1 MKRRLIMGKKII
13 NILLFFAVLAAAIGM
28 TVYVGQGATTVMI
41 YNFVFLGIMVVLYL
55 AGMIGGMFRMGN
67 ISEALRG
74 ATEELSG
81 IFKTSGRVAA
91 EKLVHLNGIFNH
103 TYLDSKMENFTDSI
117 ARSEEGI
124 GEIEEYLNE
133 EELDNHLHKRLLE
146 MIPDIFTSLGIL
158 GTFVGLVWGLKN
170 FQPNNYE
177 AMTSS
182 VASLVDG
189 IKVAFLTSIY
199 GIALSIIYTFGM
211 KTEYSSMTE
220 NLQAFLEKFH
230 SCVMPTAENESRNLL
245 VSSQKNQTAAMNQM
259 AEQFSVQMAESFE
272 KVITPTFMKMNDS
285 LELLSTSVLRC
296 QQDAV
301 KDILDTFL
309 REMHASFNLEF
320 RDFNEALAQLK
331 SVQNENAAY
340 TSDLYK
346 NMTRQLTD
354 SYAKQE
360 KMMKDLMEQMTRTQG
375 KYMDTASR
383 ILQENREIQKM
394 QQADYQH
401 IADYLKE
408 AERSSAKFWV
418 ACNQTMQKYVEA
430 ASQGMER
437 VSSAS
442 QMSNEVLK
450 ANKHVVEEFDARM
463 QEYMVY
469 QKKAYQTMEQV
480 RALLAD
486 ITVAKD
492 NRDIRL
498 MGGKYEFQNMNKETL
513 NQMQSMLEEQS
524 ERQQEAL
531 DEISRNMKDLSRNA
545 QKGRFGIFK

>member
-1 MKRRLIMGKKII
+1 MGKKII
-13 NILLFFAVLAAAIGM
+13 NIVLFLAVLAAAVGM
-28 TVYVGQGATTVMI
+28 TVYVGQGATSVMI
-41 YNFVFLGIMVVLYL
+41 YNFAFLGIMVVLYL
-55 AGMIGGMFRMGN
+55 AGMIGGMFRMGS
-67 ISEALRG
+67 ISEALRS

-81 IFKTSGRVAA
+81 IFKTSGKVAA
-91 EKLVHLNGIFNH
+91 DKLVHLNGIFNH
-103 TYLDSKMENFTDSI
+103 TYLDDKMENFTDTV

-133 EELDNHLHKRLLE
+133 EELDNHIHKRLLE
-146 MIPDIFTSLGIL
+146 MIPEIFTSLGIL

-211 KTEYSSMTE
+211 KSEYSSMTE

-245 VSSQKNQTAAMNQM
+245 VASQKNQTAAMNQM

-272 KVITPTFMKMNDS
+272 KVITPTFVKMNDS
-285 LELLSTSVLRC
+285 LDMLSTSVLRC
-296 QQDAV
+296 QQEAV
-301 KDILDTFL
+301 REILNTFL
-309 REMHASFNLEF
+309 KEMRSSFHMQF
-320 RDFNEALAQLK
+320 QDFNEALAQLK
-331 SVQNENAAY
+331 TAQNENVSY
-340 TSDLYK
+340 TSELYQT
-346 NMTRQLTD
+346 MTRQLTD

-360 KMMKDLMEQMTRTQG
+360 KMLKDLLDQMTRTQG

-401 IADYLKE
+401 IADYLKD

-430 ASQGMER
+430 AAQGMER
-437 VSSAS
+437 ISSAG
-442 QMSNEVLK
+442 QMNNEVLK
-450 ANKHVVEEFDARM
+450 ANKRVVEEFDVRM

-498 MGGKYEFQNMNKETL
+498 MGGRYEAQSMNRETL
-513 NQMQSMLEEQS
+513 NQMQKMLNEQS
-524 ERQQEAL
+524 TRQQEAL
-531 DEISRNMKDLSRNA
+531 EEMSRNIQDLSKNA